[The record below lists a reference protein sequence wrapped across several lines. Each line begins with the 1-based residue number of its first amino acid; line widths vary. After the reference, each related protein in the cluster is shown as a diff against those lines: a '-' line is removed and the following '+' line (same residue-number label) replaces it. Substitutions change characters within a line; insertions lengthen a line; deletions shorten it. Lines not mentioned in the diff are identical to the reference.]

1 MFCDV
6 IFKSSKVPVGNDS
19 PDTRNKVFFKCKYL
33 KPILFKG
40 DFFELHSLKFSYLE
54 VVTYFCCVQ
63 KIRKDFVSF
72 HLHWGLIRVCPP
84 TSNIKGA
91 QVWDFR
97 SLRFWWFLYHK
108 VSMGGE
114 GTLGLKYKFVFW
126 YLGVHLLK
134 VTQAWDN
141 FEFFFT

>member
-6 IFKSSKVPVGNDS
+6 IFKSSKVPVRNDS

-40 DFFELHSLKFSYLE
+40 DFFELYSLKFSYLE
-54 VVTYFCCVQ
+54 VVTYCCCVQ

-91 QVWDFR
+91 QV
-97 SLRFWWFLYHK
+97 
-108 VSMGGE
+108 
-114 GTLGLKYKFVFW
+114 
-126 YLGVHLLK
+126 
-134 VTQAWDN
+134 
-141 FEFFFT
+141 

>member
-84 TSNIKGA
+84 TSNIKGEILDRSDFGDFYTIKSLWGCAADFSFA
-91 QVWDFR
+91 QLAKGKKSR
-97 SLRFWWFLYHK
+97 P
-108 VSMGGE
+108 
-114 GTLGLKYKFVFW
+114 
-126 YLGVHLLK
+126 
-134 VTQAWDN
+134 
-141 FEFFFT
+141 

>member
-72 HLHWGLIRVCPP
+72 YLHGGL
-84 TSNIKGA
+84 
-91 QVWDFR
+91 
-97 SLRFWWFLYHK
+97 
-108 VSMGGE
+108 
-114 GTLGLKYKFVFW
+114 LGCTKQINKKQFISFKSTKFF
-126 YLGVHLLK
+126 
-134 VTQAWDN
+134 
-141 FEFFFT
+141 

>member
-72 HLHWGLIRVCPP
+72 HLHWGL
-84 TSNIKGA
+84 
-91 QVWDFR
+91 
-97 SLRFWWFLYHK
+97 
-108 VSMGGE
+108 
-114 GTLGLKYKFVFW
+114 LGCVPQQAT
-126 YLGVHLLK
+126 LK
-134 VTQAWDN
+134 VPKCEIFDRSDFHDFYPIKSLWEGDFGVKIKCLKKN
-141 FEFFFT
+141 I

>member
-6 IFKSSKVPVGNDS
+6 IFKSSKVPLGNDS
-19 PDTRNKVFFKCKYL
+19 PDTRNKVFLKCKYL
-33 KPILFKG
+33 KPKLFKG

-91 QVWDFR
+91 QV
-97 SLRFWWFLYHK
+97 
-108 VSMGGE
+108 
-114 GTLGLKYKFVFW
+114 
-126 YLGVHLLK
+126 
-134 VTQAWDN
+134 
-141 FEFFFT
+141 

>member
-6 IFKSSKVPVGNDS
+6 IFKSSKVLVGNDS

-54 VVTYFCCVQ
+54 VVTYF
-63 KIRKDFVSF
+63 

-91 QVWDFR
+91 QV
-97 SLRFWWFLYHK
+97 
-108 VSMGGE
+108 
-114 GTLGLKYKFVFW
+114 
-126 YLGVHLLK
+126 
-134 VTQAWDN
+134 
-141 FEFFFT
+141 